1 MLDNIIQYPSIERK
15 RYRDLQNELDQLN
28 NDIARAERSAK
39 VAHLIAFITV
49 LENTI
54 ISLKKVVVK
63 FAEDYEKGE
72 DTQEFE

>member
-1 MLDNIIQYPSIERK
+1 MPDNIIQYPTITKK
-15 RYRDLQNELDQLN
+15 RYRDLQNKLDN
-28 NDIARAERSAK
+28 VNDDIDRAERSAK

-54 ISLKKVVVK
+54 ISLKKVVLK
-63 FAEDYEKGE
+63 FAEDYEEGE